1 MSPEDSSS
9 QGGLAVPT
17 RFHNVFVGAAT
28 YYRNVV
34 GLFSELL

>member
-9 QGGLAVPT
+9 QGGLVVPT
-17 RFHNVFVGAAT
+17 GFHDVFVGAAL

-34 GLFSELL
+34 GLFSDLF